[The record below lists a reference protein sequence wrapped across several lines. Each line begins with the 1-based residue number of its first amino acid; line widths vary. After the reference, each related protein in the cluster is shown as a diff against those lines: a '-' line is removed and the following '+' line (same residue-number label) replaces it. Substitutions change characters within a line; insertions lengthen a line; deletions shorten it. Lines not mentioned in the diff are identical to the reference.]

1 MTWERRSS
9 FRLLQ
14 LPPLFSFY
22 SYVLS
27 RVICMG
33 YDGSVAFG
41 TFFGLRYSSIVFRH
55 LWNTPPYNPLFLC
68 LIGLVF
74 VGWIRH
80 FAQVKMISP
89 NFLFFFLLPGFS
101 WILTIFLTRFA
112 ACCMFLTMALSC
124 GCCSC
129 THSRHCS
136 SFLVPSFLGHVCLPS
151 HC

>member
-1 MTWERRSS
+1 MFPFLLEKKIPYAIRKGRRGEGAPHDWYYFLLSVFWGLCVRMTWERRSS
-9 FRLLQ
+9 FRFAST
-14 LPPLFSFY
+14 PLFSFY

-33 YDGSVAFG
+33 YDGSVAFWHI
-41 TFFGLRYSSIVFRH
+41 FGLGYSSIVFRH

-89 NFLFFFLLPGFS
+89 IFS
-101 WILTIFLTRFA
+101 S
-112 ACCMFLTMALSC
+112 SC
-124 GCCSC
+124 Y
-129 THSRHCS
+129 
-136 SFLVPSFLGHVCLPS
+136 LDFLGF
-151 HC
+151 